1 MYLNMVEI
9 RQLGLIQIQTREEV
23 TCSIWSV
30 TVTGQSG
37 EGVST
42 GSPGTAIAITMPSL
56 SPLVSPEPLNSIA
69 LLWRNLPSHDP
80 QDDAQRHQPRAHTPL
95 QTSPELISIPWRW
108 LAQLYISK
116 Y

>member
-9 RQLGLIQIQTREEV
+9 RQLGLIQIQTRGEV

-42 GSPGTAIAITMPSL
+42 GSPGTAIAITRPAF

-69 LLWRNLPSHDP
+69 LFSGGTYLLMTLRMMLSVINL
-80 QDDAQRHQPRAHTPL
+80 
-95 QTSPELISIPWRW
+95 ELIHLFKPLLS
-108 LAQLYISK
+108 
-116 Y
+116 